1 MLDPLDPFAL
11 EFDSIVPGGA
21 LAASAFEDPQSIPS
35 APGYYL
41 RDDAGGRFVVD
52 HESGV
57 ISLAD
62 DSVLTFEAGSVHRA
76 CLSVIEPS
84 GISYELTLHLKLSG
98 RVPQMVEAPAFAP
111 ELPVLELETET
122 EPQQPDVPPTPFTQF
137 EAFRAGESRVQALG
151 DEDAAFG
158 TLLAPSLP
166 TGDAEAYLTLG
177 AAILRP
183 AARTAHWAL

>member
-1 MLDPLDPFAL
+1 MLGPLDPFAL
-11 EFDSIVPGGA
+11 EFDSIVPEGA
-21 LAASAFEDPQSIPS
+21 LAACAFEEGAA

-41 RDDAGGRFVVD
+41 SDDAGGRFVVD
-52 HESGV
+52 HETGV

-84 GISYELTLHLKLSG
+84 GIAYELTLHLKLSG
-98 RVPQMVEAPAFAP
+98 RVPQMVEAPAFAAD
-111 ELPVLELETET
+111 LPVLELEAEL
-122 EPQQPDVPPTPFTQF
+122 QPELPPTPFTQF
-137 EAFRAGESRVQALG
+137 EACRASESRVQTLG

-166 TGDAEAYLTLG
+166 AGDAEAYLALG

-183 AARTAHWAL
+183 AARTAHWTL

>member
-11 EFDSIVPGGA
+11 QFDSIVPQGA
-21 LAASAFEDPQSIPS
+21 LAECAFEEGNT

-41 RDDAGGRFVVD
+41 ADDAGGRFVVD
-52 HESGV
+52 HETGV

-84 GISYELTLHLKLSG
+84 GIAYELTLHLKLSG

-111 ELPVLELETET
+111 ELPVLDIEA
-122 EPQQPDVPPTPFTQF
+122 QAQPDLPPTPFTHF
-137 EAFRAGESRVQALG
+137 EAFRAAEGRVETLG
-151 DEDAAFG
+151 DEAAAFG
-158 TLLAPSLP
+158 TLLSPSLP
-166 TGDAEAYLTLG
+166 ASDAEAYLTLD